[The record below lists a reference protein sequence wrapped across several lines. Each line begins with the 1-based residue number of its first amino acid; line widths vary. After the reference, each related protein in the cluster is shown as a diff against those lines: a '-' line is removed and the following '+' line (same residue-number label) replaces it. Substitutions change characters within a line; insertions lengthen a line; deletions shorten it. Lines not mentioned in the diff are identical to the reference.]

1 MDNAGRDRTEM
12 PVLDWLL
19 AFAAWLPLPWLAR
32 LSTTTQGHWLAP
44 GPLAAWTW
52 TVAAGVPL
60 FLAPDM
66 PIHPEA
72 YALVTAFVTICVIAS
87 TLGASAVRRTPQR
100 TDVLGRESWRTAA
113 WRWYVVAVVAGCV
126 APFIL
131 YEHTREFAGG
141 GSFAELAMYASMARY
156 EGQFSIP
163 PSVRLLTAVTYFAA
177 TLAAFLTA
185 STPAEQRRWKLG
197 FVWLAP
203 LVAAML
209 VHTAKANVL
218 YGLVMWG
225 AGWTAGLAYASHV
238 QRVARPGAWVRP
250 AIAVLVLAGLFV
262 FSQGL
267 RMNRTSIGDLP
278 FLLDHLRLYVVG
290 HMPVFGHWVVND
302 MPRTAGESMGAAT
315 FAGIAELLG
324 LAHRQAGIY
333 EGNTGFTDSNIY
345 TAWRPLVEDFGIV
358 GGAAFLAVLA
368 YVAGLG
374 WQLLRSGRLGGGA
387 LVIAYVA
394 YMTWSPITSIFV
406 YSMLLAVVVIFALWA
421 RWIVARSPIG
431 GVR

>member
-1 MDNAGRDRTEM
+1 M
-12 PVLDWLL
+12 LDWLL

-32 LSTTTQGHWLAP
+32 MTTVNQGHWLAP

-52 TVAAGVPL
+52 TIAAGVPL
-60 FLAPDM
+60 LLAPDM
-66 PIHPEA
+66 PTHPEA
-72 YALVTAFVTICVIAS
+72 YALVTGFVVVCVIAS
-87 TLGASAVRRTPQR
+87 TMGMSAVPHLPARTIVAGHER
-100 TDVLGRESWRTAA
+100 WRTAA
-113 WRWYVVAVVAGCV
+113 WRWYFVTVAAGCV

-141 GSFAELAMYASMARY
+141 GSLAELAMYASIARY

-163 PSVRLLTAVTYFAA
+163 PTVRLLTAVTYFAA
-177 TLAAFLTA
+177 SLAAFLTA

-197 FVWLAP
+197 FLWLVP

-225 AGWTAGLAYASHV
+225 AGWVAGLGYGAPL
-238 QRVARPGAWVRP
+238 QRGMRRGAWIRP
-250 AIAVLVLAGLFV
+250 AIAILVLAGLFI

-290 HMPVFGHWVVND
+290 HMPVFGHWVVNE
-302 MPRTAGESMGAAT
+302 MPRTAGESFGMAT
-315 FAGIAELLG
+315 FAGVAELLG
-324 LAHRQAGIY
+324 LTHRQAGIY
-333 EGNTGFTDSNIY
+333 EATTGFTDSNIY
-345 TAWRPLVEDFGIV
+345 TAWRPLLEDFGIA

-368 YVAGLG
+368 YGAGLG
-374 WQLLRSGRLGGGA
+374 WRFLRGGHLGGGA
-387 LVIAYVA
+387 MVIAFVA

-406 YSMLLAVVVIFALWA
+406 YSMLLAVVVLFALWA
-421 RWIVARSPIG
+421 QWIVGHSHGARA
-431 GVR
+431 